1 MRPSIALWP
10 EPFHRAPGDPRV
22 SAKASNIG
30 HLERSERPRARHR
43 SQPRLAATNKRTK
56 IVRVAALTD
65 PRTATPC
72 AAIRTL
78 AHT

>member
-10 EPFHRAPGDPRV
+10 GPFHRAPGDPRV
-22 SAKASNIG
+22 SAKSSNIG
-30 HLERSERPRARHR
+30 YLERSERPRARHHW
-43 SQPRLAATNKRTK
+43 QPRLAATNKHTR

-65 PRTATPC
+65 PDASTPC